1 MTLLWLNF
9 TKFAGKFLYTRKA
22 LVFVNGFLVAS
33 LLYFYT
39 EDSYEKKIFAALA
52 SYVENQAPNSVNNKQ
67 EALLLN
73 CLHLTHHLG
82 ENRASIFSGKDV
94 SSFKSTFIHPVTY
107 DLMTT
112 NGACGSYAYILSRLL
127 NELNIPNRIAQMKVN
142 GEYGGHILV
151 EAQTSRGWVTLDAS
165 FDLYFRKANGAL
177 ASFNDVQNNWNYY
190 RSQVPANYDMRYK
203 YDGVRYTNW
212 NRIPVLMPAVKSIIE
227 LAIGREATRYFSLR
241 TFFLR
246 KFHVLFDVT
255 LFICLVIFVVII
267 RSFLRSNPELVKK
280 HFPFIQSKKRSILV
294 ITPDVVIRRA

>member
-1 MTLLWLNF
+1 MKLLWRKF
-9 TKFAGKFLYTRKA
+9 TRFAGKFLYTRKA

-39 EDSYEKKIFAALA
+39 EDSYEKKVFEALA
-52 SYVENQAPNSVNNKQ
+52 AYAQNHIPNSVNNKE

-73 CLHLTHHLG
+73 CLHLTHNLG
-82 ENRASIFSGKDV
+82 ENRAPIFSGKNV
-94 SSFKSTFIHPVTY
+94 NSFESSVIHPVTY

-142 GEYGGHILV
+142 GVYGGHILV

-165 FDLYFRKANGAL
+165 YDLYFRKASGTL

-190 RSQVPANYDMRYK
+190 RSQTPASYDMRYK
-203 YDGVRYTNW
+203 YDGARYTNW
-212 NRIPVLMPAVKSIIE
+212 NRIPVLMPALKGIIE
-227 LAIGREATRYFSLR
+227 LAIGREAARSFSLR

-246 KFHVLFDVT
+246 KFHVLFEVT
-255 LFICLVIFVVII
+255 FLICLVIFGFVI
-267 RSFLRSNPELVKK
+267 RNYVRSNPEMVKK
-280 HFPFIQSKKRSILV
+280 HFPLFQSKKRSLLV
-294 ITPDVVIRRA
+294 ITSDVGSRRA